1 MITTGPTLVTIVH
14 TLVVL
19 TGGLLGGV
27 YFAFSA
33 SVMPGLRRLPA
44 AQGIAAMRAANAAIL
59 NPAFMLIFFGA
70 PLGGIALAI
79 LAPTPLVITAAVL
92 HVVPSL
98 LLTML
103 VNVPLNNA
111 LDAADARDEQVWKHY
126 VRNWTLWNTVRA
138 VACAGATLA
147 LVL

>member
-1 MITTGPTLVTIVH
+1 MITLVQSLIIV
-14 TLVVL
+14 V
-19 TGGLLGGV
+19 GGLLGGI
-27 YFAFSA
+27 YFAFST
-33 SVMPGLRRLPA
+33 SVMPGLRQLPA

-59 NPAFMLIFFGA
+59 NPAFMLVFFGA
-70 PLGGIALAI
+70 PLGSIALAI
-79 LAPTPLVITAAVL
+79 LAPSPLVITAALL

-111 LDAADARDEQVWKHY
+111 LDAADPDDEQVWKHY
-126 VRNWTLWNTVRA
+126 LTSWTRWNTVRA
-138 VACAGATLA
+138 IACAVATLL

>member
-1 MITTGPTLVTIVH
+1 MITTVQTLVIV
-14 TLVVL
+14 V
-19 TGGLLGGV
+19 GGLLGGV
-27 YFAFSA
+27 YFAFST

-59 NPAFMLIFFGA
+59 NPAFMLVFFGA

-79 LAPTPLVITAAVL
+79 LAPSPLVITAAVL

-103 VNVPLNNA
+103 VNVPMNNA
-111 LDAADARDEQVWKHY
+111 LDAADADDEQVWNHY
-126 VRNWTLWNTVRA
+126 LTKWTLWNTVRA
-138 VACAGATLA
+138 VACAAATLL
-147 LVL
+147 LVI